1 MSKHS
6 AYEMALKHGSHA
18 IGEEWVDNG
27 IRWKIGS
34 SGELLC
40 YNIIRRADSVSFHI
54 WSTVNM
60 CIYCSYFS
68 LLLLNALSTL

>member
-27 IRWKIGS
+27 IR
-34 SGELLC
+34 
-40 YNIIRRADSVSFHI
+40 
-54 WSTVNM
+54 
-60 CIYCSYFS
+60 
-68 LLLLNALSTL
+68 